1 MRANRAYRLIHTK
14 GARGPAFLW
23 GLACLAVLAATW
35 LLARVWRR
43 WPAYVIG
50 TLPFLVVL
58 YFFFENFARLLPANI

>member
-1 MRANRAYRLIHTK
+1 MRSMRR
-14 GARGPAFLW
+14 GAQRSSV
-23 GLACLAVLAATW
+23 CLAVLAATW